1 MKRAVVVA
9 AVVAALLTGG
19 VALACDGVPA
29 DTERVTVA
37 ASAVGLTSSKYLV
50 GSNERCA
57 LIQVQS
63 NNIYFRLDS
72 ATATPDSTDYIGY
85 VGDIIVVE
93 YPSKFR
99 AIQVSGTGYV
109 RATYFQQ

>member
-1 MKRAVVVA
+1 MKRAVMVA
-9 AVVAALLTGG
+9 AVVAALLAGSI
-19 VALACDGVPA
+19 ALACDGIPA
-29 DTERVTVA
+29 ATESVA
-37 ASAVGLTSSKYLV
+37 VSSAAVGLTSSNYLI
-50 GSNERCA
+50 GTNERCA

-72 ATATPDSTDYIGY
+72 ATATPVSTDYIGY
-85 VGDIIVVE
+85 VGDIIVIE

-99 AIQVSGTGYV
+99 AIRVSGDGYI